1 MSGANDP
8 ADLNGND
15 VVEVVNE
22 LKKEEY
28 QDMDTSF
35 MLPASIVNQ
44 GNDQN
49 NHNQTGTV
57 GQSTDADKDSEEE
70 EEDEGEKGEEDD
82 DPSENAKKQTFRST
96 LGSANEQLA
105 FAAETQS
112 FAVVDCDTVQ
122 VYSHVSDKA
131 VFRAPLKNC
140 YAAMPKRQSE
150 KGLKA
155 FTVLFGKLFEEIGFQ
170 KPKRGDKL
178 ALWIL
183 PKQTDLETVSLNT
196 ETMVVTREPRHGTP
210 SVMTSWLTS
219 KAGASTST
227 NSSCSAMDTTPE
239 EVPEEKPV
247 KDWFLEKHYAH
258 LVR

>member
-1 MSGANDP
+1 MSGAKDP
-8 ADLNGND
+8 ADLTRND

-22 LKKEEY
+22 LKKEEH

-49 NHNQTGTV
+49 NHNQAGAV
-57 GQSTDADKDSEEE
+57 DQPTDADQDCKED
-70 EEDEGEKGEEDD
+70 EEDEGEEGEEDD
-82 DPSENAKKQTFRST
+82 DLSANAKKQTFRST
-96 LGSANEQLA
+96 LGSAAEQLA

-112 FAVVDCDTVQ
+112 FAVVDCDTVH
-122 VYSHVSDKA
+122 VLSHVSDKA

-140 YAAMPKRQSE
+140 YAAVPKRPSE

-183 PKQTDLETVSLNT
+183 PKQTELENVRLNT
-196 ETMVVTREPRHGTP
+196 ETMVVTRETRHGTP

-219 KAGASTST
+219 NAGPSTST